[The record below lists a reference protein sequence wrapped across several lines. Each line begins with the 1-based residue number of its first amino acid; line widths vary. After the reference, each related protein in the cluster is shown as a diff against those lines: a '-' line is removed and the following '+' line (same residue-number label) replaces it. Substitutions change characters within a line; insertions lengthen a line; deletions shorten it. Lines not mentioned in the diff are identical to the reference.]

1 MAAYPVFVIGDTEEA
16 CYNIYYP
23 GRNTSVI
30 FLSHMWFQRLFIT
43 SSSFLFYFILFYF
56 ILFSFL
62 FFYFIYLFI
71 FIIIFAYSVR
81 EPC

>member
-56 ILFSFL
+56 ILFSFY
-62 FFYFIYLFI
+62 FFILFIYLFLLL
-71 FIIIFAYSVR
+71 FLLTV
-81 EPC
+81 